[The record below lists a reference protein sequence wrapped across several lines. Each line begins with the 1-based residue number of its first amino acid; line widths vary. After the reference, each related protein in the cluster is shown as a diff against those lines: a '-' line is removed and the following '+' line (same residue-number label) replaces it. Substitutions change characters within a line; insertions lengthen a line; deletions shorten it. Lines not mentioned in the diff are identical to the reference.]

1 MLGLTLGKVWFED
14 IFSASFGDLTKNK
27 YLLSTSRT
35 DTLGN
40 SLRIAYTPIHRNPPF
55 HQLGP
60 ALPVPDANLL
70 QLRN

>member
-40 SLRIAYTPIHRNPPF
+40 PLRIAYTPIHRNPPF
-55 HQLGP
+55 H
-60 ALPVPDANLL
+60 
-70 QLRN
+70 